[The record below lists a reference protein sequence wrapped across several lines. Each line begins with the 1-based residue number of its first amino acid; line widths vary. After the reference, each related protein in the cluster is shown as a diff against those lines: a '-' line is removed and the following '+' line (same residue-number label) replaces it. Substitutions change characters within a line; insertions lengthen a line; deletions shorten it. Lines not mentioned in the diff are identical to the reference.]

1 MVLVVGVLA
10 ELAGFAHTDLDA
22 SHACEAIVVT
32 HDASAH
38 RLGAWSA
45 SAEHAHKHWYLCHWV
60 QSFRPAQTA
69 GRGVSTDRVLAG
81 RLNHG
86 ISAPLNRLVVSQ
98 PSPRSPPA

>member
-1 MVLVVGVLA
+1 MVLVVGVFA

-22 SHACEAIVVT
+22 SHAYEGIVVI

-38 RLGAWSA
+38 RIGAWSA
-45 SAEHAHKHWYLCHWV
+45 SAEQAHEHCYVCHWV
-60 QSFRPAQTA
+60 RSFHPAQTA

-81 RLNHG
+81 RLNYE

-98 PSPRSPPA
+98 LSPRSPPA